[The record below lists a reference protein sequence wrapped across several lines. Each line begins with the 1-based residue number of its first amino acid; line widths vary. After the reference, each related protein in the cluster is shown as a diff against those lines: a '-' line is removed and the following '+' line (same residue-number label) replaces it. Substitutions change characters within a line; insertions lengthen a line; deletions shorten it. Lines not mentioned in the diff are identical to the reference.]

1 MKNSNINS
9 YFNKFSCRRFNF
21 YPKTHQRKLKVID
34 FVHLAA
40 FLLPLPLSFRFQAL
54 TKKIKHSH

>member
-1 MKNSNINS
+1 MKNSSINS
-9 YFNKFSCRRFNF
+9 YYNKFSCGRFNF

-34 FVHLAA
+34 LDHLPP
-40 FLLPLPLSFRFQAL
+40 FLLPLPPSFKFQAL

>member
-1 MKNSNINS
+1 MKNSSINS

-34 FVHLAA
+34 LAH
-40 FLLPLPLSFRFQAL
+40 LPLFLIPLPPGFRFQAL